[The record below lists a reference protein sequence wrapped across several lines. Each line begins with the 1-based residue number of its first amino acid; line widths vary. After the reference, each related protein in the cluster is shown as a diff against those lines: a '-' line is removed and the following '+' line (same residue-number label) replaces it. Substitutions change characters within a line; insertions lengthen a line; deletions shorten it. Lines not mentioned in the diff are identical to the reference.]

1 MLKASFQYL
10 KQRLSLINK
19 TMEAVDNK
27 ALTGLTDVKTE
38 KRTEDDSL
46 ELNTDAK
53 KLRTELSNESKVSKR
68 KYALLIGYCGEG
80 YYGLQR

>member
-46 ELNTDAK
+46 ELNSDAK
-53 KLRTELSNESKVSKR
+53 KLRTELSNEPKVSKR

>member
-1 MLKASFQYL
+1 
-10 KQRLSLINK
+10 
-19 TMEAVDNK
+19 MEAVDNK

-46 ELNTDAK
+46 ELNSDAK
-53 KLRTELSNESKVSKR
+53 KLRTELSNEPKVSKR